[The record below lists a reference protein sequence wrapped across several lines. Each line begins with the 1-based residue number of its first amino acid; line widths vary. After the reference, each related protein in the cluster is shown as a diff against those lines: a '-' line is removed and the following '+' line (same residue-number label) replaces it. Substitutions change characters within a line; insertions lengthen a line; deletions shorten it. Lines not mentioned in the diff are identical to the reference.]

1 MGGTLK
7 PPQPNASRR
16 THRSLGFVL
25 KALPRLFRQASS
37 EWINDNA
44 PRLGASVA
52 FYTLLSL
59 APMLV
64 IAVAG
69 AAVVYGQEGA
79 QGRLASEIQGI
90 AGSEVARTIQE
101 FIIRAHQPRTGVI
114 ATLLGLATLAFG
126 ASSVFVE
133 LHDAMNTI
141 WHVSVPSDRSNAAT
155 ILRLVRD
162 RFYSFTTVLGIGF
175 LLLVSLVLTAWI
187 AAMRIAVPRAAPF
200 MILYL
205 VTAVLFA
212 TLYKIVPDV
221 GLKWSDVGLGAMIT
235 SLLFM
240 IGKQFM
246 GLYFAHASLGSAY
259 RAAGSP
265 IVVLLWVYY
274 SAQLFF
280 WGAEFTKMYTKTMGS
295 HIERCP
301 LFAGAACRRQIGVC
315 EPVVRVSQDSLNEQ
329 AFDEEQFGAR
339 AHIDACGHPDSI
351 REPRLLHRDLGS
363 PLHAGQEY
371 SQ

>member
-1 MGGTLK
+1 MGGELK
-7 PPQPNASRR
+7 TPQPNASRH
-16 THRSLGFVL
+16 TSSPAWLLL
-25 KALPRLFRQASS
+25 KALPRVFRQASS

-59 APMLV
+59 APILV
-64 IAVAG
+64 IAVAV
-69 AAVVYGQEGA
+69 AAVIYGQEAA

-90 AGSEVARTIQE
+90 AGSDVARSIQE
-101 FIIRAHQPRTGVI
+101 IIIRAYQPRTGVI

-126 ASSVFVE
+126 ASSIFVE

-141 WHVSVPSDRSNAAT
+141 WHVSLPLDRSNAAT
-155 ILRLVRD
+155 IIRLIRG
-162 RFYSFTTVLGIGF
+162 RFYSFATVLGIGF
-175 LLLVSLVLTAWI
+175 LLLISLVLNAWI
-187 AAMRIAVPRAAPF
+187 AAMRIAVPRAATF

-212 TLYKIVPDV
+212 ALYKIVPDV
-221 GLKWSDVGLGAMIT
+221 GLKWSDVALGAMIT

-246 GLYFAHASLGSAY
+246 GLYFAHASFGSAY
-259 RAAGSP
+259 SAAGSP

-280 WGAEFTKMYTKTMGS
+280 WGAEFSKVYTKTMGS
-295 HIERCP
+295 QCD
-301 LFAGAACRRQIGVC
+301 RQ
-315 EPVVRVSQDSLNEQ
+315 
-329 AFDEEQFGAR
+329 
-339 AHIDACGHPDSI
+339 
-351 REPRLLHRDLGS
+351 
-363 PLHAGQEY
+363 Y
-371 SQ
+371 

>member
-1 MGGTLK
+1 MGGELK
-7 PPQPNASRR
+7 TPQPDASRH
-16 THRSLGFVL
+16 TSSAAWLLL
-25 KALPRLFRQASS
+25 KALPRVFRQASS

-59 APMLV
+59 APVLV
-64 IAVAG
+64 IAVAV
-69 AAVVYGQEGA
+69 AAVIYGQEAA

-90 AGSEVARTIQE
+90 AGSDVARSIQE
-101 FIIRAHQPRTGVI
+101 IIIRAYQPRTGVI

-126 ASSVFVE
+126 ASSIFVE

-141 WHVSVPSDRSNAAT
+141 WHVSLPLDRSNAAT
-155 ILRLVRD
+155 IIRLIRD
-162 RFYSFTTVLGIGF
+162 RFYSFATVLGIGF
-175 LLLVSLVLTAWI
+175 LLLISLVLNAWI
-187 AAMRIAVPRAAPF
+187 TAMRIAVPRAATF

-212 TLYKIVPDV
+212 ALYKIVPDV
-221 GLKWSDVGLGAMIT
+221 GLKWSDVALGAMIT

-246 GLYFAHASLGSAY
+246 GLYFAHASFGSAY
-259 RAAGSP
+259 SAAGSP

-280 WGAEFTKMYTKTMGS
+280 WGAEFSKVYTKTMGS
-295 HIERCP
+295 QC
-301 LFAGAACRRQIGVC
+301 ARQ
-315 EPVVRVSQDSLNEQ
+315 
-329 AFDEEQFGAR
+329 
-339 AHIDACGHPDSI
+339 
-351 REPRLLHRDLGS
+351 
-363 PLHAGQEY
+363 Y
-371 SQ
+371 